1 MQICAILT
9 TLYKSDKKE
18 VVSLDIKVLQY
29 FLAVAR
35 EESITKAAR
44 TLHMTQPPLSRR
56 LKELEN
62 EVGKQ
67 LLIRG
72 SKKVTLTEDGIL
84 LRKRAEEMIALME
97 KTKDELA
104 SSDEYISGNIYMG
117 SGETEA
123 VSTIAKVAKDLQEE
137 HPLIR
142 YHIYSGD
149 ADHVIDRLDKG
160 LIDFGLL
167 VEPVDISKYNYIRLP
182 VKDTWGVLMRK
193 DSPLA
198 AKESVCAEDLWD
210 KPLILS
216 HQTAI
221 SDEMLSWL
229 RRDISELNVVATY
242 DLLYNAS
249 RFVKM
254 GVGYAIALDKLIN
267 TDGDCNLCFRP
278 LSPVTEAGLCI
289 VWKRYQVFSRAA
301 ELFLKKIEAE
311 FSAS

>member
-1 MQICAILT
+1 M
-9 TLYKSDKKE
+9 
-18 VVSLDIKVLQY
+18 DIRVLQY

-35 EESITKAAR
+35 EESITKAAQ
-44 TLHMTQPPLSRR
+44 TLHMTQPPLSRQ
-56 LKELEN
+56 LKDLEN

-72 SKKVTLTEDGIL
+72 SRKITLTEDGML
-84 LRKRAEEMIALME
+84 LRKRAEEMIDLME
-97 KTKDELA
+97 KTKAELS
-104 SSDEYISGNIYMG
+104 SSDEHISGDIYMG

-123 VSTIAKVAKDLQEE
+123 VSTIAKVAKDLQKE

-149 ADHVIDRLDKG
+149 AERIMERLDKG

-167 VEPVDISKYNYIRLP
+167 VEPVDIAKYDYIRLP

-198 AKESVCAEDLWD
+198 EKESICAEDLWD
-210 KPLILS
+210 KPLIIS
-216 HQTAI
+216 HQTSI
-221 SDEMLSWL
+221 SDEMISWL
-229 RRDISELNVVATY
+229 RRDISKLNIVATY

-254 GVGYAIALDKLIN
+254 GMGYAIALDKLIN
-267 TDGDCNLCFRP
+267 TSGDSDLCFRP
-278 LSPVTEAGLCI
+278 LYPVSEAGLCI
-289 VWKRYQVFSRAA
+289 VWKKYQVFSRAA
-301 ELFLKKIEAE
+301 EQFLKQIQNE
-311 FSAS
+311 FSVQ

>member
-1 MQICAILT
+1 M
-9 TLYKSDKKE
+9 
-18 VVSLDIKVLQY
+18 DIRVLQY

-35 EESITKAAR
+35 EESITRAAE
-44 TLHMTQPPLSRR
+44 TLNMTQPPLSRQ
-56 LKELEN
+56 LKDLEE

-72 SKKVTLTEDGIL
+72 SKKVTLTEDGML

-97 KTKDELA
+97 KTKSELS
-104 SSDEYISGNIYMG
+104 SSDKNISGEIHMG

-137 HPLIR
+137 YPLIR

-149 ADHVIDRLDKG
+149 AEHIVDRLDKG

-167 VEPVDISKYNYIRLP
+167 VEPFDISKYDFIRLP

-198 AKESVCAEDLWD
+198 EKESICAEDLWD

-221 SDEMLSWL
+221 SDDMVAWL
-229 RRDISELNVVATY
+229 RKDVSQLNIVATY

-254 GVGYAIALDKLIN
+254 EFGYAIALDKLIN
-267 TDGDCNLCFRP
+267 TSGDSNLCFRP
-278 LSPVTEAGLCI
+278 LYPVSEAGLCI
-289 VWKRYQVFSRAA
+289 VWKKYQVFSRAA
-301 ELFLKKIEAE
+301 GRFMQKLKDE
-311 FSAS
+311 FALPNN

>member
-1 MQICAILT
+1 M
-9 TLYKSDKKE
+9 
-18 VVSLDIKVLQY
+18 DIRVLQY

-35 EESITKAAR
+35 EESITRAAE
-44 TLHMTQPPLSRR
+44 TLHMTQPPLSRQ
-56 LKELEN
+56 LKDLEN

-72 SKKVTLTEDGIL
+72 SKKVTLTEDGML

-97 KTKDELA
+97 KTKSELS
-104 SSDEYISGNIYMG
+104 SSDENISGEIYMG

-123 VSTIAKVAKDLQEE
+123 VSTIAKVAKNLQKD

-149 ADHVIDRLDKG
+149 AEHIIDRLDKG

-167 VEPVDISKYNYIRLP
+167 VEPVDIAKYDYIRLP

-198 AKESVCAEDLWD
+198 EKESICAEDLWD

-216 HQTAI
+216 HQTTI
-221 SDEMLSWL
+221 SNEMFAWL
-229 RRDISELNVVATY
+229 RKDISQLNIVATY
-242 DLLYNAS
+242 DLIYNAS

-254 GVGYAIALDKLIN
+254 GFGYAITLDKLIN
-267 TDGDCNLCFRP
+267 TSGDSNLCFRP
-278 LSPVTEAGLCI
+278 LYPVSEAGLCI
-289 VWKRYQVFSRAA
+289 VWKKYQVFSRAA
-301 ELFLKKIEAE
+301 EQFLRQIQEEFKIDMEA
-311 FSAS
+311 

>member
-1 MQICAILT
+1 M
-9 TLYKSDKKE
+9 
-18 VVSLDIKVLQY
+18 DIRVLQY

-35 EESITKAAR
+35 EESITKAAE
-44 TLHMTQPPLSRR
+44 TLHMTQPPLSRQ

-72 SKKVTLTEDGIL
+72 SKKVTLTEDGML
-84 LRKRAEEMIALME
+84 LRKRAEEMIALMK
-97 KTKDELA
+97 KTKCEL
-104 SSDEYISGNIYMG
+104 SSSGKNISGEIHMG

-123 VSTIAKVAKDLQEE
+123 VSTIAKVAKALQKE

-149 ADHVIDRLDKG
+149 ADHITERLDKG

-167 VEPVDISKYNYIRLP
+167 VEPFDISKYDFLQLP
-182 VKDTWGVLMRK
+182 IKDTWGVLMRA

-198 AKESVCAEDLWD
+198 GKETICAEDLWD

-221 SDEMLSWL
+221 SQEMIAWL
-229 RRDISELNVVATY
+229 KRDRAELNIVATY
-242 DLLYNAS
+242 DLIYNAS

-254 GVGYAIALDKLIN
+254 GFGYAITLDKLIN
-267 TDGDCNLCFRP
+267 TSGDSELCFRP
-278 LSPVTEAGLCI
+278 LSPVSEAGLCI
-289 VWKRYQVFSRAA
+289 VWKRHQVFSRAA
-301 ELFLKKIEAE
+301 EQFLKQIRAE
-311 FSAS
+311 FGIGL

>member
-1 MQICAILT
+1 M
-9 TLYKSDKKE
+9 
-18 VVSLDIKVLQY
+18 DIRVLQY

-35 EESITKAAR
+35 EESITRAAE
-44 TLHMTQPPLSRR
+44 TLRMTQPPLSRQ
-56 LKELEN
+56 LKDLEE

-72 SKKVTLTEDGIL
+72 SKKVTLTEDGML

-97 KTKDELA
+97 KTKSELS
-104 SSDEYISGNIYMG
+104 SSDKNISGEIYMG
-117 SGETEA
+117 SGETDA
-123 VSTIAKVAKDLQEE
+123 VSTIAKVAKNLQKE

-149 ADHVIDRLDKG
+149 AEHIVERLDKG

-167 VEPVDISKYNYIRLP
+167 VEPFDNSKYDFIRLP

-198 AKESVCAEDLWD
+198 EKESICAEDLWD
-210 KPLILS
+210 KPLIIS

-221 SDEMLSWL
+221 SNEMIAWL
-229 RRDISELNVVATY
+229 RKDVSQLNIVATY

-267 TDGDCNLCFRP
+267 TSGDSNLCFRP
-278 LSPVTEAGLCI
+278 LYPVSEAGLCI
-289 VWKRYQVFSRAA
+289 VWKKYQVFSRAA
-301 ELFLKKIEAE
+301 GRFIQKLKDE
-311 FSAS
+311 FAL